1 MSPVVSRPLP
11 SAGHSVVV
19 SGYSLPHF
27 GHFFI
32 GRLCLVLSCLG
43 ELSAYH
49 TVSLVPKAL
58 RSETKMRA
66 KHHATPAS
74 LITCL
79 LYTSDAADERS
90 SVDLG
95 GRRII

>member
-49 TVSLVPKAL
+49 TVSLVPKPL
-58 RSETKMRA
+58 RLETKMRA
-66 KHHATPAS
+66 RHHATPAP
-74 LITCL
+74 LITPVSYTHLRAHETPEHLVCRL
-79 LYTSDAADERS
+79 LLE
-90 SVDLG
+90 
-95 GRRII
+95 

>member
-32 GRLCLVLSCLG
+32 GRLCLVSCLG

-58 RSETKMRA
+58 SLETKMRA

-74 LITCL
+74 LITADL
-79 LYTSDAADERS
+79 QLGLNEHDHEREKHQRLDER
-90 SVDLG
+90 
-95 GRRII
+95 